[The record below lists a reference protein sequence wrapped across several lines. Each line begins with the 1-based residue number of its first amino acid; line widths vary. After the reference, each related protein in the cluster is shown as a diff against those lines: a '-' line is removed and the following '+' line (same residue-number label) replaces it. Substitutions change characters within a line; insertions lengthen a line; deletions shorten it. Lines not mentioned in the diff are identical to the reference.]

1 MTRKKVTQVSN
12 VILLIEHLVSFSFLT
27 FLNELVRGA
36 VISLM
41 DIFERSSIL
50 TPMLIRYFTC
60 GSIVSGTWHLRALM
74 TCVCGRE
81 KKIKQKKLF
90 SSHCLEMRKE
100 NCFEVSS
107 VRGSDSHFS
116 SLLQAFPVVVGCLCS
131 RQQHQRSFSVK
142 LQVAE
147 AEAEAR
153 SRRSFRGEGMRTPLR
168 EG

>member
-1 MTRKKVTQVSN
+1 MVTRKKVTQVSN

-74 TCVCGRE
+74 TCVCGRGGKNKAKRSCLVLTVSRCE
-81 KKIKQKKLF
+81 KKIVSRFPPFVVLTHTSLHFFKLF
-90 SSHCLEMRKE
+90 LLLL
-100 NCFEVSS
+100 VAY
-107 VRGSDSHFS
+107 VQGSNTS
-116 SLLQAFPVVVGCLCS
+116 
-131 RQQHQRSFSVK
+131 
-142 LQVAE
+142 
-147 AEAEAR
+147 AR
-153 SRRSFRGEGMRTPLR
+153 SQ
-168 EG
+168 